1 MKIIQYTNCT
11 NVVIVSENKSAQDRR
26 KVQVLVQLQVN
37 SVHYEN
43 CTVHKLITDRWTFKH
58 DEIFTW
64 NQFPEEKNGFPKV
77 KQKELTRFK

>member
-64 NQFPEEKNGFPKV
+64 NQFPEEKNGLSESKTERTN
-77 KQKELTRFK
+77 KI